1 MKKQLTF
8 LCALLFLIMNNL
20 TAQHYQFP
28 NPSFNNWTSTTSDKA
43 VPRGWH
49 SFSDADCQLSG
60 LAALGCST
68 AKTNH
73 SNTAADRFGATQHAC
88 QIYSKNILNTN
99 ANGAMTLGKMIIGDT
114 DAESDLNLIYTK
126 TSDADSSGC
135 KWSMAGRPDSVR
147 LWVRFDM
154 ASSSVI
160 ATCKMHIHGNVN
172 YQDIPSHGAATA
184 QTGKIANAF
193 CEMVKNQGVVKYY
206 NSENQW
212 NGWERFDFKFT
223 YYDAANNVV
232 AQPTPSNITQ
242 ATTSYILASFSTNK
256 VVGGGSANDKLYF
269 DDLELVYNKKLASL
283 SIGGTNIPS
292 ADLVTLN
299 NTAFNSAIGNPHT
312 AYNIFNTQGLAVY
325 DYNQPVCAGA
335 FPEVSATAESGLING
350 ITYTEA
356 TVSNPYTTIVVTH
369 NDGSYYT
376 YKVHF
381 TNVQSSPNVTLD
393 NGGNY
398 SVCQNGS
405 LTMTASGNAASYAWS
420 NGLGNINTA
429 TPPTGTVG
437 TTTYTVTGYSSN
449 GCPTTATATVTV
461 NPLPSVTLGN
471 NAIQTV
477 CANNTIQPINVNY
490 SGGTPSVDGLGLQF
504 NNSQSVIQG
513 TPNASGQYT
522 ITVTSNFTPSCGSTS
537 ASGTITVIPQPVATL
552 SQSSVTV
559 CEGMEIT
566 PIKVTTSGGSVSY
579 TLPAGLT
586 YNNDTIS
593 GIPTENGTIS
603 FTTTSENNCG
613 MPATATCSVTLNPS
627 PSVTLSE
634 NKNQTL
640 CSGNDFTT
648 ITVGSSGGTATVSGL
663 NGTGLTYSNG
673 QITGTPNIGTYTY
686 YVTVNSN
693 TCGSVSDTGTIVVN
707 ANPTVTLTPSTI
719 SVCQG
724 STIEGVSI
732 SPYNNTTTIS
742 GLPAGV
748 SFDNTTGLF
757 IGTPSDAGSY
767 PITVSTGTN
776 CGTATT
782 TGTITVKP
790 LPTVTL
796 SNSNIEVCEGEQIS
810 SITVTTTNCENSNPV
825 NLLNGL
831 QFSGL
836 NNNSGTITG
845 IPSSAGTFTI
855 DVNSSNLCGSASAE
869 GTVSIK
875 TKPTVSINGPESL
888 CLGTTGTLTAEGN
901 FTSCVWDDNTT
912 SLSRDITP
920 DHAGQF
926 IYNVTATGNGC
937 TNNATTTV
945 NVQSSPA
952 APTATPTSN
961 SNCHA
966 PYNGSITVT
975 SPTGNYTYSIDGTNF
990 QESTTF
996 SGLAAGPYTLT
1007 VKNAAGCTSTAE
1019 ITVGSTGSNV
1029 NAQAT
1034 ANSNTPCAGSNLQ
1047 LTGTSTTPDVTY
1059 SWTSTNG
1066 FESNDQSPTI
1076 NNVSADNNG
1085 TYTLV
1090 VTETATGCTNTAS
1103 VIITVT
1109 PLPTVSIASNPS
1121 VCPGTNLN
1129 IMIDGQNGSL
1139 TASDLPV
1146 GASLINGFITGVV
1159 TTSGVHTYTV
1169 TNSSACG
1176 NVSVNGTITV
1186 YDLPTITFTGN
1197 NSFCAGL
1204 STNIGVQE
1212 AYNNYIWSTGSTSQ
1226 NIPVS
1231 VANTYAV
1238 TVTDGNGCQNNSSL
1252 EVIVNTPPAAPT
1264 VSITDNTNCEP
1275 FNGSI
1280 TVTAPLGEG
1289 YTYSIDGSSFQ
1300 SETVFTGLES
1310 DEYTIIVQDNN
1321 GCRSTTNGV
1330 EVGDEAPYDG
1340 YTTDITVDDAVNSY
1354 VWNGTE
1360 YTESGNYT
1368 ESFTASNGCDSTVT
1382 LHLTVITSMTNDI
1395 YETACD
1401 SYQWGVQ
1408 TFTQSGNYEQTFVAV
1423 NGMDS
1428 VVTLHLTIL
1437 KPAVTLSVIDDITAC
1452 AGDDITLNAEL
1463 SGESNG
1469 NVSFNWTGPNYTSTE
1484 QNINLNDITTA
1495 QDGEYTVTATATLVA
1510 NDVTCT
1516 ASDIKSVTVTVNTP
1530 AVTLADITDKTACAG
1545 DNVSINATL
1554 SGTPSGTVSYSWT
1567 GPDFTSDQQNITLN
1581 GITADQSGEYTVVAT
1596 AAIGNCTATDT
1607 KTVNVTVNTPNAG
1620 TIAIDGNTTICQ
1632 GESTTLTA
1640 SVNGNNGSMTYAW
1653 SNNAESESITVS
1665 ENGNYTVTATATVGE
1680 CTATAERTVNVTV
1693 NNPVVGTI
1701 TISGNTII
1709 CQGEST
1715 TLTASVNGNNGE
1727 VTFAWSNDAT
1737 GEAITVSEGGNYI
1750 VTATATIGECT
1761 ATATKPVSV
1770 TVNALPVVEIT
1781 GETSFCQGGSTT
1793 LTASEGYTYE
1803 WNDQSTNPSI
1813 SATQGGEYSVTV
1825 TDGNGCQSTA
1835 SVNVEALALPD
1846 APDLTA
1852 TENTSCTAPNGVI
1865 TVNSPL
1871 GDGLS
1876 YSINGT
1882 DFQTDNVF
1890 NGLNAGDFTVT
1901 VKNGNGCVNTAVV
1914 SVSTV
1919 GNTVDATASANTP
1932 CAGED
1937 LVLNGSSTTAGVSY
1951 SWTGPN
1957 NFSYSGQN
1965 PTIANASA
1973 ALNGEYTLTV
1983 TENAT
1988 HCSKSTTVIVSVNTP
2003 AVTLAD
2009 ITDKTACAGDNVSI
2023 NATLSGTPSGTVSYS
2038 WTGPDFTSDQQ
2049 NITLSGISADQ
2060 SGEYTVVATAA
2071 IGNCTATDS
2080 KTVNVT
2086 VDTPN
2091 AGTIAID
2098 GNTTICQGESTTL
2111 TASVNG
2117 NNGSMTYAWS
2127 NNAESE
2133 SITVSENGNYTVT
2146 ATATVGECTA
2156 TAERTVNVTVNNPVV
2171 GTITISGNT
2180 IICQGESTTL
2190 TASVNGNN
2198 GEVTFAWSNDA
2209 TGEAITVSEGGNY
2222 IVTAT
2227 ATIGECTATAT
2238 KPVSVTVNALPVVEI
2253 TGETSFCQGGSTTL
2267 TASEGYTYE
2276 WNDQSTNPSISAT
2289 QGGEYSVTVTDGN
2302 GCQSTASV
2310 NVEALALPDAPDLT
2324 ATENT
2329 SCTAPN
2335 GVITV
2340 NSPLGDGLSYSING
2354 TDFQTDNVFNGL
2366 NAGDFTVT
2374 VKNGNGCVNT
2384 AVVSVSTVGNT
2395 VDATASANTPCAGE
2409 DLVLNGSSTTAGV
2422 SYSWTGPNNFS
2433 YSGQNPTIANASAA
2447 LNGEYTLTVTENA
2460 THCSKSTTVIVS
2472 VNTPAVTLAD
2482 ITDKTACA
2490 GDNVSINA
2498 TLSGTPSGTVSYSWN
2513 GPDFTSDQQ
2522 NITLSGI
2529 TADQSGEYT
2538 VVATAAIGNC
2548 TATDTKTVNVT
2559 VNIPTTGDTT
2569 ATACESFNWYDHLN
2583 ITESCNNL
2591 THTLEGGNINGCDS
2605 IVTLN
2610 LTINHG
2616 TYQTIPVTANNSY
2629 TWHGET
2635 YYTSGTHTYDY
2646 VNEDGCPSTDTL
2658 DLTILG
2664 STTSVDNQTACN
2676 SYEWING
2683 ETYTESTNTPTV
2695 TLQAANGADSIV
2707 VLNLTILKPAVGTLT
2722 ISGNNAVCQG
2732 SSTELTA
2739 SVAGNNGN
2747 VTYVWS
2753 NDQTDATIT
2762 VNPTETFDYTVSAT
2776 ATLTANGVTCTA
2788 TDNATFTVTVNTP
2801 TMGDTTATACESFD
2815 WYEHTNITASCNN
2828 LTHTLAGANI
2838 NGCDS
2843 IVTLNL
2849 TINHGTYQ
2857 TIPVTANNSYTWHG
2871 ETYYTSGTHTYDYVN
2886 EDGCPSTDTLDLTI
2900 LGSTTSVD
2908 NQTACNSYEWING
2921 ETYTE
2926 STNTPT
2932 VTLQAANGAD
2942 SIVVLNLTILKPA
2955 VGTLTISGNN
2965 AVCQGSS
2972 TELTASVAGNNGN
2985 VTYVW
2990 STDQTDATITVNPT
3004 ETTEY
3009 SVIATATLTAND
3021 VTCNA
3026 TAEEPFTVTVNMP
3039 TTGDTTATACESFN
3053 WYDHLNITASCS
3065 NLTHTLEG
3073 ANINGCDSIVT
3084 LNLTINHGTHNVEPV
3099 TANNSYT
3106 WHGETYN
3113 TSGIQTYDYVN
3124 EYGCPSTDTLY
3135 LTILDAITT
3144 IDNQTACNSYEWIDG
3159 ETYTESTNTPTV
3171 TLQAANGA
3179 DSIVVLNLTILKPS
3193 VGELTIDGDIVFCQN
3208 GSTELTATTTGNN
3221 GDVAYSWSGPNGFT
3235 SNQAIITAT
3244 EGGDYIV
3251 TAMAT
3256 LTDNGV
3262 TCNATSE
3269 ESFTVTVNVPTS
3281 GDTTATACETFDWYE
3296 HINITESGDF
3306 THTLAGAN
3314 INGCDSVV
3322 TLHLTINHNVT
3333 ADTFAVECNTF
3344 DWYDHTNI
3352 TESCDN
3358 LTHTFQMANGCDSIV
3373 TLHLTILKP
3382 TVGTLSIDG
3391 DNAVCEGG
3399 NVTLTA
3405 SANGNNG
3412 DITYVWSTQ
3421 YNGET
3426 ITDTPT
3432 ESTDYTVTATA
3443 TLTFENLNCFATGN
3457 VTFHVTMNTPTTGT
3471 DTRTA
3476 CDSLKWL
3483 DNETYYV
3490 STTGPTFPL
3499 EGANINGCD
3508 SIVTLDLTINYSSH
3522 FAYTEIEC
3530 DEFVWHGNY
3539 YTTSGT
3545 HLYEYTNEEGCPS
3558 VDTLYLTIKH
3568 GTTGDTTA
3576 VECETFDWYEHTNI
3590 TESCDNLT
3598 HTFEAANGCDSIVT
3612 LHLTILKPSV
3622 GTLTIDGDN
3631 AVCQGGE
3638 VTLTASANDNNGD
3651 ISYVWSTQ
3659 NNGETITD
3667 TPTESTDY
3675 TVTATATL
3683 TFENLNCFATGNVTF
3698 HVTMNTPTTG
3708 TDTRTAC
3715 DSLKWLDNETYY
3727 VSTTGPTFPLEGA
3740 NINGCDSIVTLD
3752 LTINYSSHFAYTEI
3766 ECDEFVWHGNS
3777 YTTSGTHLYEYTNE
3791 KGCPSVD
3798 TLHLTIKHG
3807 TTGDTTAV
3815 ECETFDWYEYN
3826 NITESGDYTHAF
3838 PMANGCDSVVTLH
3851 ITINK
3856 PVEIDTT
3863 VQVCF
3868 FPYTFEGR
3876 EYNEPTTDEFTIT
3889 TIDGSCDSILYHLT
3903 VSIISSLTVDG
3914 HEYPVV
3920 KIGSDCWFAENLRIE
3935 EGLSDVS
3942 TYMNDESYV
3951 EKFGRLY
3958 NWYDAIGET
3967 QPQVAKAAASET
3979 AAGACPEGWTIPTV
3993 EDFENLIA
4001 MADNDI
4007 AKLKSP
4013 DVTTWLTGSAGYS
4026 DGIGFNAPAGGF
4038 YNPASLQFE
4047 RLLLSSQYWT
4057 STSGSSENHMTSVE
4071 FGYYCSTLLF
4081 NDTPKNAK
4089 LSIRCIKIK

>member
-49 SFSDADCQLSG
+49 SFSEADCQLSG

-350 ITYTEA
+350 ITYTDA

-663 NGTGLTYSNG
+663 NGTGITYSNG

-1034 ANSNTPCAGSNLQ
+1034 ANSNTPCAESNLQ

-1401 SYQWGVQ
+1401 SYQWGTQ
-1408 TFTQSGNYEQTFVAV
+1408 TFTQSGNYEQSFVAV

-1469 NVSFNWTGPNYTSTE
+1469 NVSFNWAGPNYTSTE

-1567 GPDFTSDQQNITLN
+1567 GPDFTSDQQNITLS
-1581 GITADQSGEYTVVAT
+1581 GIT
-1596 AAIGNCTATDT
+1596 
-1607 KTVNVTVNTPNAG
+1607 
-1620 TIAIDGNTTICQ
+1620 
-1632 GESTTLTA
+1632 
-1640 SVNGNNGSMTYAW
+1640 
-1653 SNNAESESITVS
+1653 
-1665 ENGNYTVTATATVGE
+1665 
-1680 CTATAERTVNVTV
+1680 
-1693 NNPVVGTI
+1693 
-1701 TISGNTII
+1701 
-1709 CQGEST
+1709 
-1715 TLTASVNGNNGE
+1715 
-1727 VTFAWSNDAT
+1727 
-1737 GEAITVSEGGNYI
+1737 
-1750 VTATATIGECT
+1750 
-1761 ATATKPVSV
+1761 
-1770 TVNALPVVEIT
+1770 
-1781 GETSFCQGGSTT
+1781 
-1793 LTASEGYTYE
+1793 
-1803 WNDQSTNPSI
+1803 
-1813 SATQGGEYSVTV
+1813 
-1825 TDGNGCQSTA
+1825 
-1835 SVNVEALALPD
+1835 
-1846 APDLTA
+1846 
-1852 TENTSCTAPNGVI
+1852 
-1865 TVNSPL
+1865 
-1871 GDGLS
+1871 
-1876 YSINGT
+1876 
-1882 DFQTDNVF
+1882 
-1890 NGLNAGDFTVT
+1890 
-1901 VKNGNGCVNTAVV
+1901 
-1914 SVSTV
+1914 
-1919 GNTVDATASANTP
+1919 
-1932 CAGED
+1932 
-1937 LVLNGSSTTAGVSY
+1937 
-1951 SWTGPN
+1951 
-1957 NFSYSGQN
+1957 
-1965 PTIANASA
+1965 
-1973 ALNGEYTLTV
+1973 
-1983 TENAT
+1983 
-1988 HCSKSTTVIVSVNTP
+1988 
-2003 AVTLAD
+2003 
-2009 ITDKTACAGDNVSI
+2009 
-2023 NATLSGTPSGTVSYS
+2023 
-2038 WTGPDFTSDQQ
+2038 
-2049 NITLSGISADQ
+2049 ADQ

-2146 ATATVGECTA
+2146 ATATVGECTT
-2156 TAERTVNVTVNNPVV
+2156 TAEGTVNVTVNNPVV

-2238 KPVSVTVNALPVVEI
+2238 KPVSVTVNALPAVEI

-2900 LGSTTSVD
+2900 LGSTTTVD
-2908 NQTACNSYEWING
+2908 YQTACNSFTWING
-2921 ETYTE
+2921 VTYTE
-2926 STNTPT
+2926 SINTPMD
-2932 VTLQAANGAD
+2932 TLTAANGAD
-2942 SIVVLNLTILKPA
+2942 SIVVLNLTILKPN

-3193 VGELTIDGDIVFCQN
+3193 VGELTIDGDIAFCQN
-3208 GSTELTATTTGNN
+3208 GSTELTATTIGNN

-3443 TLTFENLNCFATGN
+3443 MLTFENLNCFATGN
-3457 VTFHVTMNTPTTGT
+3457 AIFHVTMNTPTTGT

-3530 DEFVWHGNY
+3530 DEFVWHGNS

-3659 NNGETITD
+3659 YTGETITD

-3683 TFENLNCFATGNVTF
+3683 TFENLNCFATGNATF

-3708 TDTRTAC
+3708 TDSRTAC

-3942 TYMNDESYV
+3942 AYMNDESYV

-4013 DVTTWLTGSAGYS
+4013 DVTTWLTGSAGS
-4026 DGIGFNAPAGGF
+4026 TDGIGFNVPAGGF